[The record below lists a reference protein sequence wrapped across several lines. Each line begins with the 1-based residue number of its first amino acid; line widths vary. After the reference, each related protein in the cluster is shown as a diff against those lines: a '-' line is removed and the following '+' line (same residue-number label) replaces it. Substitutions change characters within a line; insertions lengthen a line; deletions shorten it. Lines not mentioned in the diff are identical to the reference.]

1 MATAGS
7 GDVLAGFLGSLL
19 AHHGAVSPVDD
30 DTAARLAACAAHV
43 HGVAGAIAVG
53 SGRPIAAVDIVTAL
67 PAAVARVRGW
77 ATPDA

>member
-1 MATAGS
+1 
-7 GDVLAGFLGSLL
+7 
-19 AHHGAVSPVDD
+19 
-30 DTAARLAACAAHV
+30 V